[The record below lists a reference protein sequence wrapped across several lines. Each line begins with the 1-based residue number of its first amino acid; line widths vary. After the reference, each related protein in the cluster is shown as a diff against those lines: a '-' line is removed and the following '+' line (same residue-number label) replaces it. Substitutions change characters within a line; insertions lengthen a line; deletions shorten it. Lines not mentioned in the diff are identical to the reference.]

1 MKKNRLLLL
10 AIFTTAILAACN
22 KDFLNTQPTNAVPE
36 DQVFNTVD
44 NAETVLNGTWSY
56 MFEEFFTYA
65 VPGYK
70 SIHLTS
76 DAMGSDVAV
85 TTSYGLRDAYTF
97 TEMSDNT
104 KNRVTAFWTILYKVI
119 DNCNTLI
126 ARIDDVPGDD
136 VKRQYL
142 KGQAYA
148 LRANSYLT
156 LASFYQFGI
165 IHGGAAKAVPLYT
178 EPSTPTTAGKG
189 RATIAEV
196 YQQVIDD
203 LLKAQPLLKNYTR
216 DDTKKWK
223 IDLHVADGLL
233 ARAYLYSGQYAKA
246 ATQAVAAREGYPLM
260 SGDDYNKGFSD
271 ISNAEWIW
279 GQGQTPNQSNAS
291 YNFHFLDVSTPASY
305 YQSFMADP
313 YFKNFFD
320 SADVRTRL
328 FDWDTLPDQEGYL
341 RYKKFRFRDPGALVG
356 DLVLMRAAEM
366 YLIEAEAY
374 ARASNPAKAVEAL
387 NALRVAR
394 NAVPY
399 NLSGGGSLVDTIL
412 VERRKELW
420 GEGFALSDI
429 IRTGGTVVR
438 KAFLAHDGNDSIINV
453 PRGDG
458 TFKQIAAQG
467 HRTLALPDGT
477 AFVPYSPYYL
487 FAIPIS
493 EVQNNPNL
501 NN

>member
-1 MKKNRLLLL
+1 MKKNLF
-10 AIFTTAILAACN
+10 IIIIAALVLGSCS
-22 KDFLNTQPTNAVPE
+22 KDFLETKPTNAVPDDE
-36 DQVFNTVD
+36 VFNTVD
-44 NAETVLNGTWSY
+44 NVETVINGTWAY

-85 TTSYGLRDAYTF
+85 TQVYGLRDSYGF
-97 TEMSDNT
+97 TEMTDNT
-104 KNRVTAFWTILYKVI
+104 KNRVNAFWTILYKVI
-119 DNCNTLI
+119 DNCNNII
-126 ARIDDVPGDD
+126 AKIDNATGDESKKQRI
-136 VKRQYL
+136 

-148 LRANSYLT
+148 LRANCYLT
-156 LASFYQFGI
+156 LASFYQFNKTGTE
-165 IHGGAAKAVPLYT
+165 KAVPIYLDPT
-178 EPSTPTTAGKG
+178 SATSVGKPKSTITQ
-189 RATIAEV
+189 V
-196 YQQVIDD
+196 YQQVIAD
-203 LLKAQPLLKNYTR
+203 LQKALPLLKDYQRNPAQ
-216 DDTKKWK
+216 KWK
-223 IDLHVADGLL
+223 IDLNVVNGLL
-233 ARAYLYSGQYAKA
+233 ARAYLYNHQW
-246 ATQAVAAREGYPLM
+246 TQAISSAVAARNGYPLM
-260 SGDDYNKGFSD
+260 SGDDYNKGFND
-271 ISNAEWIW
+271 LNNVEWIW
-279 GQGQTPNQSNAS
+279 GHGQTPNQSNAS
-291 YNFHFLDVSTPASY
+291 YNFHFLDVSTPAAY

-320 SADVRTRL
+320 SADVRFRL

-341 RYKKFRFRDPGALVG
+341 RYKKFRFRDASALVG

-374 ARASNPAKAVEAL
+374 TRNGNNAKGAEAL
-387 NALRVAR
+387 NLLRAAR

-399 NLSGGGSLVDTIL
+399 KGGGNLLDSIL

-438 KAFLAHDGNDSIINV
+438 KPFLSYTGEDSIINV
-453 PRGDG
+453 IRADG
-458 TFKQIAAQG
+458 SIKEIAAQG
-467 HRTLALPDGT
+467 HLTLKQPDGQPFT
-477 AFVPYSPYYL
+477 AYSPYYL

>member
-1 MKKNRLLLL
+1 MKKSFLLI
-10 AIFTTAILAACN
+10 IFTALILGACN
-22 KDFLNTQPTNAVPE
+22 KDFLNTKPTNAVPD
-36 DQVFNTVD
+36 DQVFNTAD
-44 NAETVLNGTWSY
+44 NVETVLNGTWSY

-85 TTSYGLRDAYTF
+85 TPAYGLRDSYAYT
-97 TEMSDNT
+97 EMTDNT

-119 DNCNTLI
+119 DNCNNVI
-126 ARIDDVPGDD
+126 AKVDNATGDET
-136 VKRQYL
+136 KKQWL
-142 KGQAYA
+142 KGQAYT
-148 LRANSYLT
+148 LRANCYLT
-156 LASFYQFGI
+156 LASFYQFNRT
-165 IHGGAAKAVPLYT
+165 GAEKAVPIYT
-178 EPSTPTTAGKG
+178 EPSGPATAGKPKS
-189 RATIAEV
+189 TISEV
-196 YQQVIDD
+196 YKQVIDD
-203 LLKAQPLLKNYTR
+203 LQKALPLLKDYQRNPTQ
-216 DDTKKWK
+216 KWK
-223 IDLHVADGLL
+223 IDLNVANGLL
-233 ARAYLYSGQYAKA
+233 ARAYLYNHQWKEAITS
-246 ATQAVAAREGYPLM
+246 AVAARNGYPLM

-271 ISNAEWIW
+271 INNGEWIW
-279 GQGQTPNQSNAS
+279 GHAQTPNQSNAS

-320 SADVRTRL
+320 SADVRFRL

-341 RYKKFRFRDPGALVG
+341 RYKKFRFRDAGALVG

-374 ARASNPAKAVEAL
+374 AQSGDAGKGAAAL
-387 NALRVAR
+387 NELRAAR
-394 NAVPY
+394 NATLY
-399 NLSGGGSLVDTIL
+399 NGDGRHLVDTIL

-420 GEGFALSDI
+420 GEGFSLSDI

-438 KAFLAHDGNDSIINV
+438 KPFLSYNGQDSIISV

-458 TFKQIAAQG
+458 TFKEVPAQG
-467 HRTLALPDGT
+467 HLTLKQPDGS
-477 AFVPYSPYYL
+477 AFTPYSPYYL